1 MKLSALKVLPLFAVP
16 AVAFYLGF
24 AGIANS
30 NSIVAEEP
38 SGIALSAPAPVE
50 LAEISPEVIASI
62 KAGLE
67 KGKPPGAPAVSD
79 LKFDQFKAT
88 QLPGIYQ
95 VSIEGQRAYTDKN
108 AQFFVMGELH
118 EVVAGQGFRNL
129 VELERTAERKEKMAA
144 VPVETM
150 ITYAPEGEVKGR
162 INVFTDVNCGY
173 CRKFHQ
179 NILPELNKMGIAVSY
194 YAFPVIGREVSRK
207 QMISAWCSKD
217 REQALSALKDRKSIE
232 EASCGTHPVD
242 MHLELGRDLEV
253 SGTPSVFLPSGDK
266 IQLGRA
272 LVPSLK
278 HAFGI
283 N

>member
-1 MKLSALKVLPLFAVP
+1 MKSPVLKVLPLLAVP
-16 AVAFYLGF
+16 AIALYLGF
-24 AGIANS
+24 SSVANS
-30 NSIVAEEP
+30 DSAVAKETPDQAAVIPNSPASQV
-38 SGIALSAPAPVE
+38 LSPD
-50 LAEISPEVIASI
+50 VIAAI

-67 KGKPPGAPAVSD
+67 KGKPPGAPAVTD
-79 LKFDQFKAT
+79 LTFDQFKAT
-88 QLPGIYQ
+88 PLPGIYQ

-108 AQFFVMGELH
+108 ARFFVMGELH
-118 EVVAGQGFRNL
+118 EVLPGQGFRNL
-129 VELERTAERKEKMAA
+129 VELERTADRKARMAA

-217 REQALSALKDRKSIE
+217 REMALTTLKERKPIDEQTCS
-232 EASCGTHPVD
+232 THPVD
-242 MHLELGRDLEV
+242 IHLELGRDMEV
-253 SGTPSVFLPSGDK
+253 GGTPSVFLPSGDK
-266 IQLGRA
+266 VQLGRA
-272 LVPSLK
+272 LIPSLK